1 MFANSQ
7 MMGTDMAFPDVCL
20 TPAPPSPSPIPIPYP
35 NIAMGPM
42 AIPNVPTILIMG
54 MPVHNLGTTIPM
66 TNGDNPGVMMGVA
79 SGTVMGPSR
88 HTLGANTV
96 LYLGMPATR
105 LTSMSLQNSTNS
117 PGVRVVPSQTMVLL
131 LAP

>member
-1 MFANSQ
+1 MFANTQ
-7 MMGTDMAFPDVCL
+7 MMGTDMGFPDVCL

-35 NIAMGPM
+35 NIGMGPM

-66 TNGDNPGVMMGVA
+66 SNGDNPGVMLGVA
-79 SGTVMGPSR
+79 SGTVMGPCR
-88 HTLGANTV
+88 HVLGANTV

-105 LTSMSLQNSTNS
+105 LTSVSIQNSTNC
-117 PGVRVVPSQTMVLL
+117 PGVRAVPSQTMVLV

>member
-1 MFANSQ
+1 
-7 MMGTDMAFPDVCL
+7 
-20 TPAPPSPSPIPIPYP
+20 
-35 NIAMGPM
+35 MGPM

-66 TNGDNPGVMMGVA
+66 SNGDNPGVMLGVA
-79 SGTVMGPSR
+79 SGTVMGPVR
-88 HTLGANTV
+88 HVLGANTV

-105 LTSMSLQNSTNS
+105 LTSVSIQNSTNA
-117 PGVRVVPSQTMVLL
+117 PGVRAVPSQTMVLL